1 MARGICFAKAI
12 FLLKRTNDYAIT
24 LLILLISFIINV
36 HKLAK
41 TEKFNQIAQTASQK
55 NVKHEYCSRE

>member
-1 MARGICFAKAI
+1 MARGIRFAKAI
-12 FLLKRTNDYAIT
+12 SLLKRTNDYAFT

-55 NVKHEYCSRE
+55 NEQHEHCSRE